1 MSFVVSRRLE
11 MPDPWRIER
20 FRRAPEM
27 GPRILFFSGG
37 TAIKGVARTLTSY
50 THNSIH
56 LITPFDSGG
65 SSAAIRRAFHMLSAG
80 DLRNRIM
87 ALADLSITGNPDVY
101 DLFAYRF
108 PLDADNAKLRHQ
120 LWNMAAG
127 RHALVARIPNPMR
140 RIVRNHLHYFLERMP
155 DDFDLRGASIGNL
168 VLTGGYLNNRH
179 HIEPVLFMFS
189 KLINARGV
197 VRPTTGKNYHLAAR
211 LRDGTLVMGQHRI
224 TDKSHPI
231 PSPIEEIF
239 LTASLDSTTPLT
251 LAVSSKIRE
260 LIASAELVCYP
271 MGSFYTSILANLLLD
286 GVGSSIARNECPKVF
301 LPNPVPDSEMQ
312 GMGLFDMVMRIV
324 DTARRR
330 SGIDVE
336 PSRIVRYVVADLRRG
351 SYPRPLH
358 LKRLQAAGIDVI
370 DTDLITD
377 ASAPLYDDQK
387 VVEALL
393 SLC

>member
-65 SSAAIRRAFHMLSAG
+65 SSAAIRRAFHMLSVG